1 MEVGNFPQFLQLRR
15 DVLVVLTCDDGRR
28 EKRGYGNDFE
38 GLLSL
43 FAFFLE
49 SRDDSLFELSERF
62 GYFADLLFKLF

>member
-1 MEVGNFPQFLQLRR
+1 MKVGSFPQIFQLRR
-15 DVLVVLTCDDGRR
+15 DAFVVLPCDDHRR
-28 EKRGYGNDFE
+28 NDLE
-38 GLLSL
+38 CLLSL